1 MDDKQTMYGVDVAK
15 AELVIG
21 QAEAETLLRIAN
33 TPPAIAAWLAQLA
46 PGSAVAMEASGPYH
60 QGLAHLAHAAGME
73 VYVLNAQWIKHYG
86 RAVGHRGKTDRLDAQ
101 LIARYV
107 RHEHAKLRGWAPPAP
122 GADAL
127 SRLLVRRQAL
137 VKARQM
143 LAQSLSGL
151 TALKAP
157 RQALMASFKRMIAQ
171 VELLIR
177 AEIARVPE
185 MAALHRRLMSIVGIG
200 AIVAAQLVAALT
212 ALRFTRA
219 EAFIAYTGLDPRP
232 DDSGQRRGK
241 RRLTKHGHALLRC
254 LLYNAGMAAARS
266 KLFKPAYRQLR
277 ERGLQSTEAI
287 VILARKLAR
296 IAFALYRS
304 EQSFDPQKHLT
315 TACNQS

>member
-1 MDDKQTMYGVDVAK
+1 MDNKQTVHGVDVAK

-21 QAEAETLLRIAN
+21 HGETEVLLRILN
-33 TPPAIAAWLAQLA
+33 TPQGIAAWLAQLA
-46 PGSAVAMEASGPYH
+46 PGNWVAMEASGHYH
-60 QGLAHLAHAAGME
+60 QMLAHMAHAAGMV
-73 VYVLNAQWIKHYG
+73 VYVLNPQLIKHYG
-86 RAVGHRGKTDRLDAQ
+86 RAVGNRGKTDRLDAQ

-107 RHEHAKLRGWAPPAP
+107 LREHSKLRIWTPPAP

-137 VKARQM
+137 VNARQM

-151 TALKAP
+151 AELKAP
-157 RQALMASFKRMIAQ
+157 RQALMASFKRMFTH

-177 AEIARVPE
+177 TEIARVPA

-200 AIVAAQLVAALT
+200 PIVAAQLVASLS

-219 EAFIAYTGLDPRP
+219 DSFIAYTGLDPRP
-232 DDSGQRRGK
+232 DDSGQRRGR
-241 RRLTKHGHALLRC
+241 RRLSKRGHGLLRC

-266 KLFKPAYRQLR
+266 KLFKPTYLQLR
-277 ERGLQSTEAI
+277 DRGLQSTEAI

-296 IAFALYRS
+296 IAFALY
-304 EQSFDPQKHLT
+304 QSGTTFDAQRHVK
-315 TACNQS
+315 TA